1 MEYVI
6 IIVIIFV
13 YTGLSSKI
21 DKVYK
26 KLSKDSVKT
35 KDFKELIGKNVT
47 VMLDDDYIFSPKGI
61 LKSYDDTWIEIE
73 SYNKKNKKEINFYR
87 VSKIQSITLDVKS
100 N

>member
-6 IIVIIFV
+6 ILVIIFA

-26 KLSKDSVKT
+26 KISKDSVGI

-47 VMLDDDYIFSPKGI
+47 VMLDDDYVFPPKGI
-61 LKSYDDTWIEIE
+61 LKSYDNIWIEIE
-73 SYNKKNKKEINFYR
+73 SYNKKNKKEISFYR
-87 VSKIQSITLDVKS
+87 VSKIQSITLDENS